1 MSQEPRQVGHAT
13 RAPGGV
19 PGGFWHAAAKR
30 LAAAER
36 ISASPALDRDPDHDR
51 PSLGREVL
59 KVAAVAPMT
68 CPGGLLTV
76 RADAN
81 GGRFT
86 RNQPSTILSV
96 DGEDA
101 DLGTGRPVGTV
112 FHGGYMARLPQLL
125 PHPSATTFV
134 APDLI
139 RGQRRQDALPAAA
152 RGPHQRLPRG
162 GQARRQRSRSPVPP
176 RSATNRTGWLDGT
189 ITS

>member
-134 APDLI
+134 APDPISCSATL
-139 RGQRRQDALPAAA
+139 GKMGRRREAWPDAA
-152 RGPHQRLPRG
+152 RRNQRHGIHRLPSDLLSPPRLVE
-162 GQARRQRSRSPVPP
+162 ASRSARP
-176 RSATNRTGWLDGT
+176 
-189 ITS
+189 